1 MLNRLRN
8 WIRKQFTRT
17 VSVSERA
24 ESNIASKARTRSRRR
39 RSAQVPPSERFV
51 WAMVV
56 LIIALV
62 GLVAIEIALILV
74 TGAVNTEILVV
85 LSGVVGALASRFLEA
100 KR

>member
-1 MLNRLRN
+1 MLDRLRN

-24 ESNIASKARTRSRRR
+24 ESNIASKARSRRR
-39 RSAQVPPSERFV
+39 RSAAVPPSERFV

-62 GLVAIEIALILV
+62 GLVAIEIALVLV

>member
-1 MLNRLRN
+1 MLERLRN

-39 RSAQVPPSERFV
+39 RSAAVPPSERFV

-62 GLVAIEIALILV
+62 GLVVIEVALILV
-74 TGAVNTEILVV
+74 TGVVNTEILVV

>member
-1 MLNRLRN
+1 MLSRLRN

-24 ESNIASKARTRSRRR
+24 AINVASKARSRRR
-39 RSAQVPPSERFV
+39 RSAAVPPSERFV

>member
-1 MLNRLRN
+1 MLSRLRN

-24 ESNIASKARTRSRRR
+24 AINVASKARSRRR
-39 RSAQVPPSERFV
+39 RSAAVPPSERFV

-74 TGAVNTEILVV
+74 TGAVNTEILVA

>member
-1 MLNRLRN
+1 MLDRLRN
-8 WIRKQFTRT
+8 FIRKQFTRT

-24 ESNIASKARTRSRRR
+24 ESDITSKARTRSRRR
-39 RSAQVPPSERFV
+39 RSAAVAPSERFV

-56 LIIALV
+56 LIVALV
-62 GLVAIEIALILV
+62 GLVAIEVALILV
-74 TGAVNTEILVV
+74 TGAVSTEILVV